1 MASEVIELLKKDKK
15 AREELSEFI
24 ASEIALNPKFRDVL
38 VRTVAGE
45 LATKEDIKE
54 LRAEIKETEE
64 RLRAEIK
71 DSEEKLRTE
80 IKESEERV
88 KSYVDVKFEALNK
101 RIDDLLKVTVTA
113 LIAIVVG
120 IVGLF
125 VSKVV

>member
-45 LATKEDIKE
+45 LATKEDINELRRATQQDIKE
-54 LRAEIKETEE
+54 LRAEFKSELAATEE
-64 RLRAEIK
+64 R
-71 DSEEKLRTE
+71 
-80 IKESEERV
+80 IKEDI

-120 IVGLF
+120 MVGLF
-125 VSKVV
+125 VSKGM